1 MNTTQTLIMSSLLLS
16 PLALAQNQ
24 DTSKETTYGDNP
36 NIVRVLAGKTQ
47 SAVQNTAEK
56 IGAATERGIAKIKP
70 TVDNTWNGTKEYTTE
85 QAVIARDNTRQ
96 GINTAVK
103 KVKETKENLVGSGG
117 VPIERGAMSQ
127 PIPQNNQIIQNNTVQ
142 YSAPIQQNIQT
153 AQASFEPAPVPASVQ
168 PAQQVSSSL
177 PATDDPNLN
186 QNADAEIQRQ
196 SLPIQNNTTSNN
208 DDSGLP
214 R

>member
-96 GINTAVK
+96 GIDTAVK

>member
-24 DTSKETTYGDNP
+24 DSSKETTYGDNP

-96 GINTAVK
+96 GIDTAVK

>member
-103 KVKETKENLVGSGG
+103 KVKQTKENLVGSGG

>member
-96 GINTAVK
+96 GIDTAVK

-196 SLPIQNNTTSNN
+196 SLPIQNNATSNN

>member
-1 MNTTQTLIMSSLLLS
+1 MKTTHIVIISSLLLS

-24 DTSKETTYGDNP
+24 NTTKETTYGDNP

-96 GINTAVK
+96 GIDTAVK

-127 PIPQNNQIIQNNTVQ
+127 STPQNDSVSQNTSVQ
-142 YSAPIQQNIQT
+142 YNAPIQQIAPPIQT
-153 AQASFEPAPVPASVQ
+153 NVPT
-168 PAQQVSSSL
+168 
-177 PATDDPNLN
+177 TDNPNLN
-186 QNADAEIQRQ
+186 PNSDSEIQRQ
-196 SLPIQNNTTSNN
+196 SLPVQNNANS
-208 DDSGLP
+208 DDSDAGLP

>member
-1 MNTTQTLIMSSLLLS
+1 MKTTQILIMSSILLS

-24 DTSKETTYGDNP
+24 NTTKETTYGDNP

-96 GINTAVK
+96 GIDTAVK

-127 PIPQNNQIIQNNTVQ
+127 STPQNDSVSQNTSVQ
-142 YSAPIQQNIQT
+142 YNAPIQQIAPPIQT
-153 AQASFEPAPVPASVQ
+153 NVPT
-168 PAQQVSSSL
+168 
-177 PATDDPNLN
+177 TDNPNLN
-186 QNADAEIQRQ
+186 PNSDSEIQRQ
-196 SLPIQNNTTSNN
+196 SLPIQNNANS
-208 DDSGLP
+208 DDSDAGLP